1 MILLF
6 KLFSGLFF
14 FCITERFTASLLK
27 TNLTRVHLLTF
38 AVISDFLVGVGGFV
52 VNDNGEVL
60 TVKEKY
66 SGTNAAWKY
75 PGGGTELGK

>member
-1 MILLF
+1 M
-6 KLFSGLFF
+6 
-14 FCITERFTASLLK
+14 
-27 TNLTRVHLLTF
+27 TF

-66 SGTNAAWKY
+66 SGANAAWKY